1 MEWYNKDDIE
11 ELIFNDKE
19 NVIGIKFVNGVKVFV
34 QEIKK

>member
-19 NVIGIKFVNGVKVFV
+19 NVIGIKFVNGMKVFV
-34 QEIKK
+34 

>member
-34 QEIKK
+34 